1 MDCGYESED
10 QVSGFLDNLVDQ
22 SIRDLIEEDDQNPQ
36 PEFGVRKLNINQEFP
51 KAKSLPSLEKN
62 LDNQKHQIP
71 KTVSQPGINRRPS
84 DRTDLRRNILQR
96 QYKQAVVDQR
106 ANKAPGTKEEPDKP
120 RKATAAD
127 LRLDPSSISEQ
138 KSGQSAASIK
148 ETTDPSSSG
157 QKEED
162 TEKDLDQNIDD
173 FVNLSLSSI
182 TKEDIMDD
190 DVDHFVGNSLMRIV
204 GEDATM
210 VLMEDNENEMHQDV
224 RSEDQKLGTIDI
236 VGEAK
241 KEMVQFHTDKDGP
254 TTASVSEKKVNDIEA
269 KDSDLDKTV
278 DSAVL
283 DTKPSTRG
291 VFGFFNRRRSR
302 GSIKLRFPCLQLV
315 CGKTKVVDYDNFLD
329 NKITKN
335 TSCTKKHDFLRRV
348 FSCLRKGS
356 GQVEPS

>member
-1 MDCGYESED
+1 MDCGYGSKD

-22 SIRDLIEEDDQNPQ
+22 SISDLIEEDDQNPQ
-36 PEFGVRKLNINQEFP
+36 PEFGNRKQNINQEFP
-51 KAKSLPSLEKN
+51 KTKSLPSLEKN

-71 KTVSQPGINRRPS
+71 KTVSQSGINRRPS

-127 LRLDPSSISEQ
+127 LRLDPSSSSEQ
-138 KSGQSAASIK
+138 KSCQFAASIK

-204 GEDATM
+204 GDDTTM

-241 KEMVQFHTDKDGP
+241 KEMVQFHTDNDGQSA
-254 TTASVSEKKVNDIEA
+254 TTASVSEKKVNDIKA
-269 KDSDLDKTV
+269 KDSGEQE
-278 DSAVL
+278 S
-283 DTKPSTRG
+283 S
-291 VFGFFNRRRSR
+291 
-302 GSIKLRFPCLQLV
+302 
-315 CGKTKVVDYDNFLD
+315 VV
-329 NKITKN
+329 
-335 TSCTKKHDFLRRV
+335 
-348 FSCLRKGS
+348 
-356 GQVEPS
+356 